1 MYSAANP
8 SLASQLSNSAQ
19 VWRLPYWDWGLD
31 SSIPDEWSATTIN
44 VWATDGGVTAV
55 ANPLNNYAFHPI
67 DGSFSDE
74 FIVWPKTLRQPTHNG
89 WDAKSHPEIANQE
102 LAAAQLDR
110 LILDIFPRDKFF
122 VDPWGSFSD
131 HEWKVTSPIEGY
143 RTSLEDVHDKVHE
156 AIGGLGYGIH
166 VDGGLRSYLLPPSC
180 PSRQTSLSLAG
191 GQSKSLCVSR
201 SRLRRLH
208 PLMRP
213 LLTKGSFIRKVD
225 HSLVTV
231 DENSPLH
238 PFMKSETEFFTSKDV
253 RSTGTFEY
261 TYPDISS
268 AGNMSPDR
276 LSGYLLATV
285 RSLYGARDQEE
296 GSAVEL
302 IRF

>member
-1 MYSAANP
+1 LLAVTFPTWHRPYVALYEQLLAAQFPTIIQMYSAANP

-110 LILDIFPRDKFF
+110 LILDMFPLDKFF
-122 VDPWGSFSD
+122 VDPWGSFSN

-143 RTSLEDVHDKVHE
+143 RTSLENVHDKVHE
-156 AIGGLGYGIH
+156 AIGGWGHMG
-166 VDGGLRSYLLPPSC
+166 S
-180 PSRQTSLSLAG
+180 TSMAG
-191 GQSKSLCVSR
+191 FDPIFF
-201 SRLRRLH
+201 LH
-208 PLMRP
+208 HAQ
-213 LLTKGSFIRKVD
+213 V
-225 HSLVTV
+225 
-231 DENSPLH
+231 
-238 PFMKSETEFFTSKDV
+238 
-253 RSTGTFEY
+253 
-261 TYPDISS
+261 
-268 AGNMSPDR
+268 DR
-276 LSGYLLATV
+276 LFSLWQAVNPNLYVSPGPDYVGYIPLCDLC
-285 RSLYGARDQEE
+285 
-296 GSAVEL
+296 
-302 IRF
+302 